1 MRRRALVLIV
11 ITLAPTTFG
20 CHGELTVTDEPRLL
34 RDSPGKP
41 MRRTELSFGLAR
53 RGGGVVTD
61 EEWRSF
67 LRDEVTPRF
76 PNGLTVIDTQ
86 GQWRGPDQKLVE
98 EPSRVVIVLYDPSDR
113 TASRRIEEI
122 RVLYKSRFDQDS
134 VMRADSVERLSF

>member
-1 MRRRALVLIV
+1 MLMALAL
-11 ITLAPTTFG
+11 PTFG

-53 RGGGVVTD
+53 RGGGAVSD
-61 EEWRSF
+61 EEWRAF

-76 PNGLTVIDTQ
+76 PNGLTVLDSR

-98 EPSRVVIVLYDPSDR
+98 EPSRVVIVLYEPTDE
-113 TASRRIEEI
+113 TASARIEEI
-122 RVLYKSRFDQDS
+122 RNLYKARFDQDS

>member
-61 EEWRSF
+61 EEWRAF

-76 PNGLTVIDTQ
+76 PNGLTILDSR

-98 EPSRVVIVLYDPSDR
+98 EPSRVVIVLYEPTDE
-113 TASRRIEEI
+113 TASTRIEEI
-122 RVLYKSRFDQDS
+122 RNLYKARFDQDS